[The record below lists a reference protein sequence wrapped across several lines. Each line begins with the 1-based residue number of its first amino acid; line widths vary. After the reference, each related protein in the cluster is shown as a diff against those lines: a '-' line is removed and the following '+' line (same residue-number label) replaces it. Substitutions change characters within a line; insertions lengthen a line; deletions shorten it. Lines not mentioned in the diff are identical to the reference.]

1 MPVALCSAHTSS
13 GSNLVHYPKLALA
26 LLTLMACPLHLSAQ
40 MGRSETASVVVVSP
54 EAAPEEER
62 MKVLDPEG
70 TLSEA
75 ELTQR
80 VRFLSYT
87 GGAAPRVGNQTAAA
101 AGSAFNRA
109 FQAISGGASG
119 SQDLARIRSD
129 LPR

>member
-1 MPVALCSAHTSS
+1 M
-13 GSNLVHYPKLALA
+13 HYRTLALA
-26 LLTLMACPLHLSAQ
+26 LLALIAFPLHLSAQ

-54 EAAPEEER
+54 KAAPEEER

-70 TLSEA
+70 TLSET

-87 GGAAPRVGNQTAAA
+87 GGAAPRVGKQAAAA
-101 AGSAFNRA
+101 AGPAFNRV
-109 FQAISGGASG
+109 FQAISGGAGG

-129 LPR
+129 LPQ